1 MGYEEDSVRARQGLV
16 QIRKLSLWVKVRP
29 QDGRFEKGGITV
41 RPIEDFDL
49 GHALEIGLGYITDGN
64 F

>member
-16 QIRKLSLWVKVRP
+16 QIGKLSLGVKVRP